1 MVGYCTSLILQYVF
15 FVYPHIY
22 LETFW
27 PAFTLMK
34 MSKGKPTRKRME
46 KYVIKLL
53 GQNLQKERKLYGRFQ
68 FHKAMVFYI
77 IYQYFAGKKIKKLNE
92 TYNSTLHSALK
103 NPTLLF

>member
-1 MVGYCTSLILQYVF
+1 MCGGARVDEEDFLFLSFRHSWLLHFSNSTMCIF
-15 FVYPHIY
+15 CIYPDIY

-27 PAFTLMK
+27 PAFILMK

-53 GQNLQKERKLYGRFQ
+53 GQNLKKERKLYGRFH

-77 IYQYFAGKKIKKLNE
+77 IC
-92 TYNSTLHSALK
+92 
-103 NPTLLF
+103 